1 MGKIGIMVTGLIV
14 WLIGINGIFMGELT
28 RERKIASW
36 IVIGT
41 GIIIMMI
48 GGLKKKEEKKEN

>member
-1 MGKIGIMVTGLIV
+1 MGKTGVIITGLIV
-14 WLIGINGIFMGELT
+14 WLIGINGIFIGELT

-48 GGLKKKEEKKEN
+48 GILKKKEGKKEN